1 MEGLHENENLHEN
14 EIDDSYILK
23 EDKLALIRCIK
34 KIYENTMSWADD
46 ILMRVIVKQ
55 HYNNVIKNMNKED
68 YLKEI
73 QDTNIN
79 NLLSYID

>member
-14 EIDDSYILK
+14 EFDDSYILK

>member
-1 MEGLHENENLHEN
+1 MEGSN

-23 EDKLALIRCIK
+23 EDKLALIRTIK
-34 KIYENTMSWADD
+34 KIYENSMSWADD
-46 ILMRVIVKQ
+46 VLMRILVKQ
-55 HYNNVIKNMNKED
+55 HYNNVIQNMDKEQYIKD
-68 YLKEI
+68 I